1 MGKMVGLKTNEFIE
15 NSWLLLLRV
24 VIGATM
30 LTHGIP
36 KFQMLLAEGEI
47 MFPDPLGFG
56 VTWALVLAVFAE
68 VLCSVMLILGIASR
82 WASIPLIITMSVAF
96 FSVHAR
102 DPFAKKEM
110 ALIYL
115 LVYLT
120 ILVFGSGRFSLGR
133 LIRGK

>member
-1 MGKMVGLKTNEFIE
+1 MGKMVGPRTNEFIE

-24 VIGATM
+24 IIGATM

-36 KFQMLLAEGEI
+36 KFQTLLAGGEI

-56 VTWALVLAVFAE
+56 ATWALILAVFAE
-68 VLCSVMLILGIASR
+68 VLCSVLLILGIASR
-82 WASIPLIITMSVAF
+82 WASIPLIITMGVAF
-96 FSVHAR
+96 FSVHAH

-120 ILVFGSGRFSLGR
+120 ILVFGGGRFSLGR
-133 LIRGK
+133 VIQGR